1 MADNSSDA
9 YKKALKQI
17 EDMINKQKALKKS
30 TDSLRDA
37 WSSVSSEIFKIDGAH
52 FFEEVRKSPA
62 EVEKIAKQIG
72 ALHGQV
78 NILGDAVGSALDVD
92 KTAQKL
98 KKSILGVF
106 DNLNEE
112 SSRLKNALNSQ
123 MDILKNQGGEL
134 FKHIKNEEQMLKMLK
149 DKNSLNKDQKK
160 FLEER
165 EEFLKLEKEYNEIDK
180 KHQKAM
186 LGIFGEHLD
195 SAESL
200 AGFDSEALQSI
211 AKKVQ
216 LGKSWAEIAKEGSD
230 SELVILGIIGK
241 QNKEIAAQIEG
252 MRDAAEQAEKLAKSA
267 DETVRRFQ
275 PLKGLM
281 EGVKKQIMGGIVGS
295 IKKFDDVLHD
305 VQKNTGII
313 MDDLGNASAFG
324 DLTIKAAQFGVSVEQ
339 AGEMMTNLSKELN
352 TTDFGVL
359 AKASE
364 DFLAIEGATGAAS
377 SDITTIAGEMMRMGA
392 SSEQVKE
399 TFQDTTNIAK
409 QFGVS
414 SKKVFDSMAKN
425 ITRFKNMG
433 FQGGEKSL
441 ARLAAKAEQMR
452 MSIDSAFDMSEKA
465 RSIEGALD
473 MAAELQLAGGSFSNI
488 NPMDLLA
495 AARKGPEEMQKI
507 LSKMGSD
514 IGKFNED
521 GTFDIDA
528 VDSDRLRM
536 VAEATGVKFEDLRN
550 GIQKTAEDAKKF
562 AKIGVMDNMLD
573 GLNEADKEMAKSS
586 ISQMM
591 KIGEGG
597 KIEFVA
603 SSDMA
608 KRMGI
613 ESLEELQTLNS
624 TDLKKKMEEDK
635 KTLEEENERNQSLA
649 KSWDN
654 FINGLM
660 ALGSILQ
667 PVLEGLTRFIQ
678 GMTSIFQEVASWG
691 DGFGKYLLGGL
702 MAAFL
707 LFGTSVGTFVAQGI
721 GGFAKSVMSFGKAIL
736 NPKGAISGMIDKVK
750 NKFKESIP
758 GSDIA
763 GDKNMTPAAG
773 QAKKGFLMGLAD
785 GIKQFG
791 KKVEMTDLLKFA
803 ASMAIIGTAII
814 GFGYAMTQIG
824 GEAGIAQ
831 MVTAAVS
838 LGLLMGSI
846 WILSKI
852 AGKVDMDDILK
863 GALAMVLV
871 GASLVPFAFAAQ
883 MLTGVDWMSVLAGI
897 GILALVVLGLMEL
910 GALMMM
916 GPILFLSVGV
926 DILIAVGAGLAIA
939 AAGLLLSATAFQQL
953 GAIDWNAFSGMGA
966 ALMAVVPGM
975 LGFSLAAMAFANPIS
990 LIGLMFM
997 AMALSGLVL
1006 IMAPLA
1012 ASLSLGADSLDR
1024 FAAGLEKLSA
1034 AADKLSL
1041 EKLEKLKE
1049 LSDSMATA
1057 SAGGAIAAA
1066 MANMANAAS
1075 GGGGGN
1081 ESNEP
1086 RKLEIAIKL
1095 NGRDIQAQV
1104 VRDSAIIK

>member
-30 TDSLRDA
+30 TDSLKDA
-37 WSSVSSEIFKIDGAH
+37 WSSVSSEIFKIDGAE
-52 FFEEVRKSPA
+52 FFKEVKKSPA
-62 EVEKIAKQIG
+62 EVEKIAKEVAGLNSQFD
-72 ALHGQV
+72 
-78 NILGDAVGSALDVD
+78 ILGESVGKALNAD
-92 KTAQKL
+92 KTAAQL
-98 KKSILGVF
+98 KKSITGAFQNLRSEASMF
-106 DNLNEE
+106 DTSLRTQLELIK
-112 SSRLKNALNSQ
+112 S
-123 MDILKNQGGEL
+123 QGGEM
-134 FKHIKNEEQMLKMLK
+134 FKNIKSEKDLVELLK
-149 DKNSLNKDQKK
+149 DKNKLNEDQRR
-160 FLEER
+160 FLDTKTD
-165 EEFLKLEKEYNEIDK
+165 FLKLEEDYNNKNEKYQKATEAIWK
-180 KHQKAM
+180 KH
-186 LGIFGEHLD
+186 LGNV
-195 SAESL
+195 ESL
-200 AGFDSEALQSI
+200 AGFDKEAIESI
-211 AKKVQ
+211 TEKLAK
-216 LGKSWAEIAKEGSD
+216 GKDFAEIAKEASD
-230 SELVILGIIGK
+230 SEMVILGILGK
-241 QNKEIAAQIEG
+241 QNKEIGEQIKG
-252 MRDAAEQAEKLAKSA
+252 MRDASEQAEKLAKSA
-267 DETVRRFQ
+267 EETVKKFQ

-281 EGVKKQIMGGIVGS
+281 EGVRKQIMGGIVGS
-295 IKKFDDVLHD
+295 ITKFDDVLHD

-352 TTDFGVL
+352 TTNFGVL

-399 TFQDTTNIAK
+399 SMGEADKMAR

-414 SKKVFDSMAKN
+414 SSKVIAGISRNIKKM
-425 ITRFKNMG
+425 REMG
-433 FQGGEKSL
+433 FTGGEKSL
-441 ARLAAKAEQMR
+441 AKMAVTAERLKMNMDET
-452 MSIDSAFDMSEKA
+452 FDMAKRA
-465 RSIEGALD
+465 RSIEGAMD

-495 AARKGPEEMQKI
+495 AARKGPEELQKI
-507 LSKMGSD
+507 LTKMGGD
-514 IGKFNED
+514 IGKFDEKT
-521 GTFDIDA
+521 GEYKFDP
-528 VDSDRLRM
+528 VDVDRLQM
-536 VAEATGVKFEDLRN
+536 VSEATGQSMESLQN
-550 GIQKTAEDAKKF
+550 MIKTNAEDVKKLDMF
-562 AKIGVMDNMLD
+562 GPMLD
-573 GLNEADKEMAKSS
+573 SLDAADQEMAKSGL
-586 ISQMM
+586 SQMM
-591 KIGEGG
+591 KIGKDG
-597 KIEFVA
+597 KVEFDA

-608 KRMGI
+608 KKMGI
-613 ESLEELQTLNS
+613 DSLEELQS
-624 TDLKKKMEEDK
+624 MSGEDLKKKMEADQL
-635 KTLEEENERNQSLA
+635 TLEEQNKRNQSLS

-667 PVLEGLTRFIQ
+667 PVLDVLTWFIQ
-678 GMTSIFQEVASWG
+678 GITSVFQEVASWG

-707 LFGTSVGTFVAQGI
+707 VFGTSVGTFVTQGI

-736 NPKGAISGMIDKVK
+736 NPKGAISGLMGKAGGGGGGGLGGLK
-750 NKFKESIP
+750 A
-758 GSDIA
+758 GGDIA

-791 KKVEMTDLLKFA
+791 KVKMTDLLKFA
-803 ASMAIIGTAII
+803 AAMAIIGTAII

-824 GEAGIAQ
+824 GEAGVGQ

-838 LGLLMGSI
+838 LGILMGSI
-846 WILSKI
+846 WLLSKI
-852 AGKVDMDDILK
+852 AGKVDMGGVLK

-871 GASLVPFAFAAQ
+871 GASLIPFAFAAQ

-897 GILALVVLGLMEL
+897 GVLALVILGLMGL
-910 GALMMM
+910 GALMM
-916 GPILFLSVGV
+916 GPQILFLLLGVG
-926 DILIAVGAGLAIA
+926 ILIAVGAALAIA
-939 AAGLLLSATAFQQL
+939 AAGLLLSAMAFQQL
-953 GAIDWNAFSGMGA
+953 GAIDWGAFSEMGE

-990 LIGLMFM
+990 LLGLMFM
-997 AMALSGLVL
+997 AMALGGLVMV
-1006 IMAPLA
+1006 MAPLA

-1049 LSDSMATA
+1049 LSDSMAAA
-1057 SAGGAIAAA
+1057 SAGGAIASA
-1066 MANMANAAS
+1066 MANMANAVS
-1075 GGGGGN
+1075 GGGGEAN
-1081 ESNEP
+1081 NEP
-1086 RKLEIAIKL
+1086 RKLEIAIKM
-1095 NGRDIQAQV
+1095 NGRDLNATIV
-1104 VRDSAIIK
+1104 KDSAIIK

>member
-30 TDSLRDA
+30 TDSLKDA
-37 WSSVSSEIFKIDGAH
+37 WSSVSSEIFKIDGAE
-52 FFEEVRKSPA
+52 FFKEVKKSPA
-62 EVEKIAKQIG
+62 EVEKIAKEVAGLQ
-72 ALHGQV
+72 GQF
-78 NILGDAVGSALDVD
+78 NILGDSVGKALNAD
-92 KTAQKL
+92 KAAAQL
-98 KKSILGVF
+98 KKSITGAFQNLRSESAGF
-106 DNLNEE
+106 DNSLRTQLELIK
-112 SSRLKNALNSQ
+112 S
-123 MDILKNQGGEL
+123 QGGEM
-134 FKHIKNEEQMLKMLK
+134 FKNIKSEKDLVNLLK
-149 DKNSLNKDQKK
+149 DKNKLSQDQKD
-160 FLEER
+160 FLDKKTD
-165 EEFLKLEKEYNEIDK
+165 FLKLEEDYNKKGEKYQKATEEIWK
-180 KHQKAM
+180 KH
-186 LGIFGEHLD
+186 LGNI
-195 SAESL
+195 ESL
-200 AGFDSEALQSI
+200 AGFDKEALESI
-211 AKKVQ
+211 TEKLAM
-216 LGKSWAEIAKEGSD
+216 GKEFAEIAKEGSD
-230 SELVILGIIGK
+230 SELVILGVLGK

-281 EGVKKQIMGGIVGS
+281 EGVRKQIMGGIVGS
-295 IKKFDDVLHD
+295 IKNFDDVLHD

-352 TTDFGVL
+352 TTNFGVL

-521 GTFDIDA
+521 GTFEIDA

-536 VAEATGVKFEDLRN
+536 VAEATGAKFEDLRN

-597 KIEFVA
+597 KIEFDA

-608 KRMGI
+608 KKMGI

-635 KTLEEENERNQSLA
+635 KTLEEENKRNQSLA

-736 NPKGAISGMIDKVK
+736 NPKGAISGMIGKVK
-750 NKFKESIP
+750 DGYYRSGGGSIP

-791 KKVEMTDLLKFA
+791 KVKMTDLLKFA

-852 AGKVDMDDILK
+852 AGKVDMGGVLK

-897 GILALVVLGLMEL
+897 GVLSLVVLGLMGL
-910 GALMMM
+910 GAL
-916 GPILFLSVGV
+916 LVGV
-926 DILIAVGAGLAIA
+926 GILIAVGAALAIA

-1095 NGRDIQAQV
+1095 NGRDVQSQIV
-1104 VRDSAIIK
+1104 KDSAIIK